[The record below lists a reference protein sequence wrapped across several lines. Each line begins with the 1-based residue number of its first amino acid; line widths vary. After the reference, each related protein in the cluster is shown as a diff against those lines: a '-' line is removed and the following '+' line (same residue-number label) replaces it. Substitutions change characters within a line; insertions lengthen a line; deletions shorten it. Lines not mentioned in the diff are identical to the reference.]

1 MKKIFTLMLALACA
15 MFVGVS
21 CTPDGS
27 EDNYTSTVT
36 VTGAPEANLAPEAG
50 ELTLGYSITN
60 PSLTAALSVTTEAA
74 WVHVGEV
81 GETSVAL
88 TYDANTNSPGSEAR
102 EAVVVFAYEGAKTV
116 NVTLKQDSTAPSF
129 TVEFS
134 ELTMSSANM
143 MVTSVDPEM
152 DWIALTGTTSAIAE
166 VGTPEEYVMSLYNAA
181 AAEGMPYLYLMSQVY
196 MQGGAMGKGSST
208 EPAYIMKPWNAGA
221 DEELYVFVLGFNV
234 NADLVDWAY
243 DNSTLAT
250 APHVFKVPLLAAP
263 KVVVAEADL
272 NKSVSSAAGTLEIAY
287 TLENP
292 IEGNEL
298 YLESSAD
305 WLTATVAEG
314 KIVLNYLANETAVS
328 RRAKVTVNYGDWLI
342 TPFDITVSQEKDP
355 NAVAVT
361 LNIEVTG
368 TQFNGI
374 WVNVTP
380 SDPNVTYALNTKA
393 VESDWETGAPLETD
407 WATEAENLLSYV
419 GNATFHQGNLTGH
432 FIKMTPG
439 NYAYYGYDY
448 NVWGVAV
455 NATSEE
461 TTDYYGNPK
470 TVWTV
475 TGLLSEVFYTKATID
490 ASQMPKLEW
499 DTTKN
504 PELVWNENNGRYD
517 LEAVEGSTV
526 VLHYVLTNPAEG
538 GMVTL
543 NGTSLY
549 DYYNVVDGEP
559 VIDNAAGTITFKI
572 DKFDTAKSY
581 HYVSPTFKYTN
592 EAGDNWSVTTP
603 SLRITQV
610 QAPAV
615 TGNVKIESIAD
626 LTAGEY
632 YAGGYSTSY
641 QTNDWS
647 ANPYHMINGI
657 TTDLYTTPYSYT
669 DGVLVKK
676 EGEQYDAAV
685 VTLEAVAGKENTYYV
700 KVGSDYLTSTAASNR
715 SLAKT
720 STPAEWVASNN
731 SKGGISLKHV
741 ETGVYLGTAGA
752 TSKMCRSYTNEST
765 LVYGLVFFT
774 K

>member
-15 MFVGVS
+15 MFAGVS
-21 CTPDGS
+21 CTPDNGG
-27 EDNYTSTVT
+27 EQGGGDAYASTVT

-50 ELTLGYSITN
+50 ELTLGYTITN
-60 PSLTAALSVTTEAA
+60 PSLTAALAVTTEAT

-116 NVTLKQDSTAPSF
+116 NVTLKQNSTAPVF
-129 TVEFS
+129 TVEWS
-134 ELTMSSANM
+134 DVTMSSANL

-181 AAEGMPYLYLMSQVY
+181 AAEGFPYLYLMSQVY
-196 MQGGAMGKGSST
+196 MQGGAMGKGSSV
-208 EPAYIMKPWNAGA
+208 EPSYIMKPWNAGA
-221 DEELYVFVLGFNV
+221 EEELYVFVLGFNV

-250 APHVFKVPLLAAP
+250 APHVFKVPLLPAP
-263 KVVVAEADL
+263 SVVVAEADL
-272 NKSVSSAAGTLEIAY
+272 NKTVSSAAGTLEIAY

-305 WLTATVAEG
+305 WLTATAADG

-342 TPFDITVSQEKDP
+342 TPFDITVTQEKDA

-393 VESDWETGAPLETD
+393 VETDWETGAPLETD

-419 GNATFHQGNLTGH
+419 GNATFHKGNLTGH

-461 TTDYYGNPK
+461 GTDWYGNPK
-470 TVWTV
+470 TTWTV
-475 TGLLSEVFYTKATID
+475 SGLLSEVFYTKATID
-490 ASQMPKLEW
+490 ASKMPSLEW
-499 DTTKN
+499 DLTKN
-504 PELVWNENNGRYD
+504 PELVWNETNGRYD
-517 LEAVEGSTV
+517 LEAVEGTTV
-526 VLHYVLTNPAEG
+526 VLHYILTNPVED
-538 GMVTL
+538 GMVAL

-559 VIDNAAGTITFKI
+559 VVDNVAGTITFKI
-572 DKFDTAKSY
+572 DAFDASKSY

-592 EAGDNWSVTTP
+592 AEGDNWSVTTP
-603 SLRITQV
+603 SLRITQK
-610 QAPAV
+610 QA
-615 TGNVKIESIAD
+615 E
-626 LTAGEY
+626 
-632 YAGGYSTSY
+632 
-641 QTNDWS
+641 
-647 ANPYHMINGI
+647 
-657 TTDLYTTPYSYT
+657 
-669 DGVLVKK
+669 
-676 EGEQYDAAV
+676 
-685 VTLEAVAGKENTYYV
+685 
-700 KVGSDYLTSTAASNR
+700 
-715 SLAKT
+715 
-720 STPAEWVASNN
+720 
-731 SKGGISLKHV
+731 
-741 ETGVYLGTAGA
+741 
-752 TSKMCRSYTNEST
+752 
-765 LVYGLVFFT
+765 
-774 K
+774 